1 MTFLPVKFVS
11 KSLFCMVILL
21 NLMELDESIFQ
32 VDVLKLLENAGW
44 NPSFYSTEYEQ
55 PVVDDY
61 ASSSSHWSGQFG
73 SGCGPGSHQGVKC
86 LCRVKGCCVLS
97 IISTTHQEHLYI
109 LDY

>member
-44 NPSFYSTEYEQ
+44 NPSFYSN
-55 PVVDDY
+55 
-61 ASSSSHWSGQFG
+61 SSNI
-73 SGCGPGSHQGVKC
+73 
-86 LCRVKGCCVLS
+86 REA
-97 IISTTHQEHLYI
+97 TYHLYGAYLGSTQTKI
-109 LDY
+109 HTNWINMMEDLEKETENKVQFCLLKYTHS